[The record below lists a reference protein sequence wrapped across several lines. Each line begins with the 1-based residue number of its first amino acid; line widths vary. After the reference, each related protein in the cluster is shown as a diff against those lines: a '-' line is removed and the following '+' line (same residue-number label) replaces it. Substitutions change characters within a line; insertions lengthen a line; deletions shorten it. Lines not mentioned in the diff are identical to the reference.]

1 MPTGR
6 ARDRVYPRSI
16 GVLGHGFLAEPVM
29 QRLLRAL
36 PAATHISTY
45 GRDPDL
51 LDQLQRL
58 GAEPAASPA
67 DLAARSEY
75 VLVLLQKLED
85 LEDDLSGPS
94 GLQAGVHS
102 PTILVMGAICT
113 PDELRNLASELA
125 GKTAGLLRL
134 VDAPLSGTQ
143 VAAASGDLSIVV
155 GATPGLYREALPVLE
170 VLGTCVRVGGVGT
183 AQIAN
188 ACEQYVIAATAM
200 ALSEAAVIAERAGL
214 DLSRVLHS
222 WELSLAGS
230 RVLEAARAKLLN
242 RDFQPDLPASAA
254 LAPLEVAAQQAWR
267 TGTSARL
274 LANVQELF
282 QLLDRAGLSS
292 QDLTS
297 TYQYLAAQ
305 HPERR
310 EAQA

>member
-1 MPTGR
+1 VPTGR
-6 ARDRVYPRSI
+6 GRDGIYPRSV
-16 GVLGHGFLAEPVM
+16 GVLGHGFLTEPVL

-45 GRDPDL
+45 GRNPDI

-58 GAEPAASPA
+58 GAARAASSA

-75 VLVLLQKLED
+75 VIVLLENLDD
-85 LEDDLSGPS
+85 LEAELGGPS

-102 PTILVMGAICT
+102 PTILVFSGISA
-113 PDELRNLASELA
+113 PDDLRNLARHLVEN
-125 GKTAGLLRL
+125 TAGLLRL

-143 VAAASGDLSIVV
+143 ATAAHGELVITV

-170 VLGTCVRVGGVGT
+170 MLGVCVRVGGVGT
-183 AQIAN
+183 AQVAN

-214 DLSRVLHS
+214 DLARVLHS

-230 RVLEAARAKLLN
+230 RVLGAARGKLLN
-242 RDFQPDLPASAA
+242 RDFEPDMPAGAA
-254 LAPLEVAAQQAWR
+254 LAPLEVATQQAWR

-274 LANVQELF
+274 LANVRELF

-292 QDLTS
+292 QDLAA

>member
-1 MPTGR
+1 VPSGR
-6 ARDRVYPRSI
+6 ARDRIYPRSV
-16 GVLGHGFLAEPVM
+16 GVLGHGFLAEPVV

-36 PAATHISTY
+36 PAATHISAY
-45 GRDPDL
+45 GLDPDL
-51 LDQLQRL
+51 LTQLQRL
-58 GAEPAASPA
+58 GAKSAASPA

-75 VLVLLQKLED
+75 VLVLLQKLHD
-85 LEDDLSGPS
+85 LEEDLSGPS
-94 GLQAGVHS
+94 GLRAGVHS

-113 PDELRNLASELA
+113 PDDLRSLAGELA
-125 GKTAGLLRL
+125 DKTAGLLRL

-155 GATPGLYREALPVLE
+155 GAPPGLYRQALPVLE
-170 VLGTCVRVGGVGT
+170 VLGTCVRVGGVGS

-214 DLSRVLHS
+214 DLSRLLHS

-230 RVLEAARAKLLN
+230 RVLGATRAKLLN

-254 LAPLEVAAQQAWR
+254 LAPLDVATQQAWR

>member
-297 TYQYLAAQ
+297 TYQYLSAQ

>member
-1 MPTGR
+1 VPTGR
-6 ARDRVYPRSI
+6 ARNRVYPRSV
-16 GVLGHGFLAEPVM
+16 GVLGHGFLAEPVL

-36 PAATHISTY
+36 PAVTHISTY

-51 LDQLQRL
+51 LAHLQRL
-58 GAEPAASPA
+58 GAKPAASPA

-75 VLVLLQKLED
+75 ILVLLQKCDD
-85 LEDDLSGPS
+85 LEDDLSGSS

-113 PDELRNLASELA
+113 PDDLRNLASELA

-170 VLGTCVRVGGVGT
+170 VLGTCVRVGGVGS

-188 ACEQYVIAATAM
+188 ACEQYIIAATAT

-214 DLSRVLHS
+214 DLSPVLHS

-230 RVLEAARAKLLN
+230 RVLGAARAKLLN
-242 RDFQPDLPASAA
+242 RDFQPVLPASAA

-282 QLLDRAGLSS
+282 RLLDRAGLSS

-297 TYQYLAAQ
+297 TYEYLSAQ